1 MKQFSVKFSFIFLF
15 VSVQS
20 CQLLADIF
28 ITTDKNIRIEVID
41 YNDSLNDVLFW
52 LYQSKDTPVLP
63 QKLISSGIYPISV
76 TIFNGSDKTI
86 KIMKNAIGGLS
97 TAQEQEVAQLY
108 QYDAFA
114 YVIKKVVIA
123 AAGFFLVIELLNQLT
138 EYSSVLAAWKRSLIT
153 DADADYD
160 SCYAYYRNFLSLG
173 GGAYAALVHAPAI
186 TMANSLV
193 SQAFQSQVLPNESL
207 IAPGCSMSF
216 LLFASHSPSGYTLKV
231 PILDEQSNQV
241 TSFVCPFDVVTTA
254 T

>member
-1 MKQFSVKFSFIFLF
+1 MKRFSVIFGVVFLF
-15 VSVQS
+15 ITFQS
-20 CQLLADIF
+20 CQLFADVF

-76 TIFNGSDKTI
+76 TISNESDKTI

-108 QYDAFA
+108 QYDAVA

-123 AAGFFLVIELLNQLT
+123 MAGTFLVVEALNQLT
-138 EYSSVLAAWKRSLIT
+138 EYSSTLAAWKRSVIT
-153 DADADYD
+153 DFDNY
-160 SCYAYYRNFLSLG
+160 YAQYRAMFSAG
-173 GGAYAALVHAPAI
+173 GGAYAALIHAPAI

-193 SQAFQSQVLPNESL
+193 SQAFQSQTLPNESL

-231 PILDEQSNQV
+231 PVLDEQNNQV
-241 TSFVCPFDVVTTA
+241 TSFVCPFDVMTT
-254 T
+254 TT